1 MIGALP
7 EGFGI
12 VLVDMQPYYT
22 SLITAEKMKS
32 MFSAQLEVLEV
43 CKNKDYPLIVLEM
56 EGGEK
61 TMPPLKDAI
70 IRVPRNKTIIK
81 PDYNGFDSTNL
92 VDVLDEFGMYCMGLI
107 GVNSSGCIK
116 ATAQGKPRGIDF
128 LVAQDLMADNWA
140 NDGPFQT
147 DHIFNAA
154 IDWYRE
160 HSLSYFEN
168 YKDLIKL
175 MEVKC

>member
-1 MIGALP
+1 
-7 EGFGI
+7 
-12 VLVDMQPYYT
+12 
-22 SLITAEKMKS
+22 
-32 MFSAQLEVLEV
+32 
-43 CKNKDYPLIVLEM
+43 
-56 EGGEK
+56 
-61 TMPPLKDAI
+61 
-70 IRVPRNKTIIK
+70 
-81 PDYNGFDSTNL
+81 
-92 VDVLDEFGMYCMGLI
+92 
-107 GVNSSGCIK
+107 
-116 ATAQGKPRGIDF
+116 
-128 LVAQDLMADNWA
+128 MADNWA